1 MERDIHYVIAVA
13 ECGSISQ
20 AAEVLYISQPS
31 LSRYL
36 SSLENDLGVNLFI
49 RTINGTELTE
59 AGKLYVEYA
68 KEIKRLR
75 STMKMKLR
83 EMQKA
88 EVRRIRIGM
97 TLNAISLSAFN
108 VAAKVKAKYPD
119 CEVELFNLLSKDIPA
134 TLKEGKY
141 DFAIGPDL
149 GWPQELIFEKFYQD
163 PLILVVPDRYDIES
177 FARYQDGLHLPLVDL
192 RRLPQMDYILQDETT
207 AVRKEFDQICRNLGF
222 RIEPKMEVTSST
234 IAIQAAE
241 NQMGCCVAALGHLA
255 FLNNRE
261 KLRFYQISDK
271 DYSAAGVIRM
281 RGRKLLEEEKYCISC
296 IKKAMLEGE
305 QEILKRIRG
314 V

>member
-1 MERDIHYVIAVA
+1 MERDIDYVIAVA

-36 SSLENDLGVNLFI
+36 SSLENELGVALFI

-59 AGKLYVEYA
+59 AGKLYVECA
-68 KEIKRLR
+68 KEIRRLR
-75 STMKMKLR
+75 GTLKVKLR
-83 EMQKA
+83 EMQKSEA
-88 EVRRIRIGM
+88 RRIRIGM
-97 TLNAISLSAFN
+97 TLNAVSLSAFN
-108 VAAKVKAKYPD
+108 VAEKVRAKYSD
-119 CEVELFNLLSKDIPA
+119 CDVELFNLMSKDIPA

-141 DFAIGPDL
+141 DFAIGPGL
-149 GWPQELIFEKFYQD
+149 GWPQELVFEKLYQD
-163 PLILVVPDRYDIES
+163 PLILVVPDRYDIEPY
-177 FARYQDGLHLPLVDL
+177 ARYQDGIYLPLVDL
-192 RRLPQMDYILQDETT
+192 RRLPQMDYILQEETT
-207 AVRKEFDQICRNLGF
+207 AVRKEFDRICRNLNF

-234 IAIQAAE
+234 IALQAAE

-261 KLRFYQISDK
+261 KLKFYQISDK
-271 DYSAAGVIRM
+271 DYSTAGVIRI

-296 IKKAMLEGE
+296 IKKAMMEGE

>member
-1 MERDIHYVIAVA
+1 MERDIDYVIAVA

-36 SSLENDLGVNLFI
+36 SSLENELGVALFI

-68 KEIKRLR
+68 KEIRRLR
-75 STMKMKLR
+75 GTLKVKLR
-83 EMQKA
+83 EMQKSEA
-88 EVRRIRIGM
+88 RRIRIGM
-97 TLNAISLSAFN
+97 TLNAVSLSGFN
-108 VAAKVKAKYPD
+108 VAEKVRAKYSD
-119 CEVELFNLLSKDIPA
+119 CDVELFNLMSKDIPA

-141 DFAIGPDL
+141 DFAIGPGL
-149 GWPQELIFEKFYQD
+149 GWPPELVFDKFYQD
-163 PLILVVPDRYDIES
+163 ALILVVPERYNIES
-177 FARYQDGLHLPLVDL
+177 YAEYREGFPLPLVDL
-192 RRLPQMDYILQDETT
+192 RTLPEMDYILQDDTT
-207 AVRKEFDQICRNLGF
+207 AVRKVFDRFCQELGC
-222 RIEPKMEVTSST
+222 RIEPKLQVTSST

-255 FLNNRE
+255 FLNHRE
-261 KLRFYQISDK
+261 RLRFYQIGDK
-271 DYSAAGVIRM
+271 NCSSAGVIRL
-281 RGRKLLEEEKYCISC
+281 RGKKLLEEEKYCISC
-296 IKKAMLEGE
+296 IKKAMMEGE